1 MSEAAKKRAAYE
13 DLYGLPE
20 NVVGE
25 IIDGELVTAPRP
37 SRAHAVAASRIG
49 GEIIPPYDFGRGGGP
64 GGWVILVEP
73 EIALGENIVV
83 PDLAGWKKE
92 RFPVQE
98 PHNWISVVPDWV
110 CEVLSPATAV
120 RDRAVKMPL
129 YGRYGVEH
137 LWLLDPDLHTLEV
150 FVLENGRWVLVG
162 VFAQS
167 AKVRAEPFME
177 LELDL
182 SALWLV

>member
-1 MSEAAKKRAAYE
+1 M
-13 DLYGLPE
+13 
-20 NVVGE
+20 
-25 IIDGELVTAPRP
+25 
-37 SRAHAVAASRIG
+37 
-49 GEIIPPYDFGRGGGP
+49 GEIIPPYDVGRGGGS
-64 GGWVILVEP
+64 GGWVILMVP
-73 EIALGENIVV
+73 DIALGKKILI

-92 RFPVQE
+92 GFLLQE
-98 PHNWISVVPDWV
+98 PHDWISVVPDWV
-110 CEVLSPATAV
+110 CEVLSAASAV

-129 YGRYGVEH
+129 YGRYGAKH

-167 AKVRAEPFME
+167 AKVRAEPFVE
-177 LELDL
+177 LESDL